1 MWILTEDNTMI
12 NTDNVTYMHID
23 ETENKVFIRAY
34 LSSSQSGLLGNK
46 IFTDNKC
53 FCIFSNTEDNKNTVK
68 RIFNE
73 IFDNMY
79 SDKKTFNIPK
89 RLLGKN

>member
-1 MWILTEDNTMI
+1 MWILTEDNTII

-53 FCIFSNTEDNKNTVK
+53 FCILDNTDNNKRVVT

-73 IFDNMY
+73 IFD
-79 SDKKTFNIPK
+79 SIKDQKVFNIPR
-89 RLLGKN
+89 RLGRV

>member
-34 LSSSQSGLLGNK
+34 LLSSQSGYLGNK

-53 FCIFSNTEDNKNTVK
+53 FCVLDNTENNKNTVK

-73 IFDNMY
+73 IFDSMY
-79 SDKKTFNIPK
+79 SEKKTFNIPK
-89 RLLGKN
+89 RLGRV